1 MRSYPTKKKRTYLKC
16 HDSWRGRGEPCCVL
30 GPLCTPLPGEEE
42 LGRLCGV
49 LPPSWMPLH
58 NPGAFGRS
66 LQKQLF
72 NPMYCCSTRRC
83 TPHLGCPGVCRCVS
97 SCAKPAV
104 LGGWRQ
110 HLWDGG
116 RKSAATASWMDKCH
130 WVHLPC
136 TRKRCSAMHLS
147 SIYNITIIIFKWAF
161 LYAGSID

>member
-1 MRSYPTKKKRTYLKC
+1 MPRLLERQRRALLCAGAAVHTTARRRGAGQAPRGAAALLNASAQPGGFWTKPAK
-16 HDSWRGRGEPCCVL
+16 
-30 GPLCTPLPGEEE
+30 
-42 LGRLCGV
+42 
-49 LPPSWMPLH
+49 
-58 NPGAFGRS
+58 A
-66 LQKQLF
+66 QLF
-72 NPMYCCSTRRC
+72 NPIYCCNTWRC
-83 TPHLGCPGVCRCVS
+83 TPCLGCPGVCRCVS

-136 TRKRCSAMHLS
+136 TRKHCSAMHLS

-161 LYAGSID
+161 LYAGNID